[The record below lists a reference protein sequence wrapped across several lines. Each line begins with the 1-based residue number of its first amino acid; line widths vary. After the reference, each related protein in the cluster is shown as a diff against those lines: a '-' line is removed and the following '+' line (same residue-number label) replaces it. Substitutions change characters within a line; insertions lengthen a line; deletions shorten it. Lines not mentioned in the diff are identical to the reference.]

1 MIKEFIDAWNA
12 NKEELRKYFSETEQ
26 SEYCKYQIILQRVL
40 EKVIN
45 PYLKENETDIFN
57 SFSIKDI
64 KVIDYGD
71 YQGTLIIIFHEDT
84 FRPDSSETYYTI
96 VEYGSCSGC
105 DTLLGIIDYGDGI
118 PNERQINDYMTLA
131 LHLIQ
136 RMKRFEERDV
146 YLNY

>member
-26 SEYCKYQIILQRVL
+26 SEYCKYQIILQRIL

-45 PYLKENETDIFN
+45 PYLKENETDILN

-84 FRPDSSETYYTI
+84 FQPDSSETYYTI

-105 DTLLGIIDYGDGI
+105 DTLLGIIDYGNGL
-118 PNERQINDYMTLA
+118 PNEKQVNDYMTLA

-136 RMKRFEERDV
+136 RTKRFEENDE
-146 YLNY
+146 YFNY